1 MRTGTGENGHN
12 VSSRGRISS
21 EVIAAYDAA
30 SA

>member
-1 MRTGTGENGHN
+1 MRTWTGENGHN
-12 VSSRGRISS
+12 VSRRGRISS